1 MGYRSPRQKASIL
14 LQQLYRVCLLK
25 IQNNEAPRHRD
36 MLFVLAHVLSM
47 ANPGKI
53 IKFKQIKKADGG
65 NHLLPINTPNFWEG
79 LTVDSLAEAAR
90 RSGFTAHK
98 NSVESIFESVSDYRN
113 KGGKPLTTNFIGEFL
128 KISAEERLLAKA
140 YNIPAYD
147 ETSEQAAERVREKA
161 AVRMRKNRKDKG
173 AKPREESFS
182 RTKPWEALGM
192 SRRTWERK
200 RANGQVQDVANS
212 CEAISIIIGSE
223 RNCVTTGA
231 DKEDSFNNNNLN
243 DTVTMYSKRF
253 GNFIEYP
260 KEFLKFL
267 EIENDDD
274 W

>member
-1 MGYRSPRQKASIL
+1 
-14 LQQLYRVCLLK
+14 
-25 IQNNEAPRHRD
+25 

-53 IKFKQIKKADGG
+53 IKFKQIKKSDGG

-113 KGGKPLTTNFIGEFL
+113 KGGKPLTTKFIGEFL

-192 SRRTWERK
+192 SRATWYRNK
-200 RANGQVQDVANS
+200 RNGQVQGETNS
-212 CEAISIIIGSE
+212 CEAISIYIGSE
-223 RNCVTTGA
+223 RNCLKNDSSAT
-231 DKEDSFNNNNLN
+231 DSFNNNDLSE
-243 DTVTMYSKRF
+243 TVVIYSKRF
-253 GNFIEYP
+253 GTFMEYP
-260 KEFLKFL
+260 KEFVKFV
-267 EIENDDD
+267 ESENDDD